1 MLYYNKDMTDYYNVL
16 GVSENADIKDIK
28 KSYREL
34 SLKWHPDKNKDPE
47 AITKIQ
53 SINEAYSTLGDE
65 EKRKKYDE
73 ERRNPH
79 CFQQQ
84 HCYQPQKGFPAGFS
98 FSTNV
103 SENFFTRNHG
113 QPKEMQ
119 QQMQQQMKDQFTNA
133 FFQGMTNSFSGNSNQ
148 NVFTEYRVHNN
159 NGVFTTSFRMSK

>member
-1 MLYYNKDMTDYYNVL
+1 MTDYYNVL
-16 GVSENADIKDIK
+16 GVSEVADIKDIK
-28 KSYREL
+28 KNYREL

-53 SINEAYSTLGDE
+53 LINEAYSTLGDE

-73 ERRNPH
+73 ERRNPP

-84 HCYQPQKGFPAGFS
+84 TGFPAGFC
-98 FSTNV
+98 STNV
-103 SENFFTRNHG
+103 PQNFFTRNHG
-113 QPKEMQ
+113 QQNE
-119 QQMQQQMKDQFTNA
+119 MQQQMKDHFTNA
-133 FFQGMTNSFSGNSNQ
+133 FFQGMTNSFSSNSNQ

>member
-65 EKRKKYDE
+65 EKRRQYDE
-73 ERRNPH
+73 ERRNPP

-84 HCYQPQKGFPAGFS
+84 PCYQPQTNFPQGFS
-98 FSTNV
+98 FSTNAPPH
-103 SENFFTRNHG
+103 FFTPNAAA
-113 QPKEMQ
+113 QE
-119 QQMQQQMKDQFTNA
+119 QMRQQFTNA
-133 FFQGMTNSFSGNSNQ
+133 FFKGMANSFSVNPNQ
-148 NVFTEYRVHNN
+148 NIFTEYKVHNN
-159 NGVFTTSFRMSK
+159 NGVFTSSFRMSNSK

>member
-73 ERRNPH
+73 ERRNPP

-84 HCYQPQKGFPAGFS
+84 HCYQPQTGFPSGFS

-103 SENFFTRNHG
+103 PPHFFTRTPE
-113 QPKEMQ
+113 QTKEAQQRMQ
-119 QQMQQQMKDQFTNA
+119 EQFKNV
-133 FFQGMTNSFSGNSNQ
+133 FQGMTNSFSGNSNSNQ
-148 NVFTEYRVHNN
+148 NIFTEYRVHNN
-159 NGVFTTSFRMSK
+159 NGVFTTSFHMSNSK